1 MNQTYEK
8 LVKCYEYCRDKVNFI
23 PKAALV
29 LGSGLGNYA
38 RNVKVVAE
46 IPYSEIEGFPVSTVA
61 GHDGRFLFG
70 YIEEV
75 PVVLMK
81 GRVHYYEGYSMQ
93 DVVLPIR
100 LMKMLGAEILFL
112 TNASGGIKK
121 GFSAGDFML
130 ITDQIAS
137 FVPSPL
143 IGKNLDELGP
153 RFPDMSEVYNKD
165 LQEIIRETAKEEQI
179 PLQEGVYLQFTGPNY
194 ESPAEVRLAG
204 ILGADAVGMSTAC
217 EAIAANHMGMKIC
230 GISCI
235 SNLACGIS
243 EAPLNHEEVQ
253 KTADEKAP
261 LFERLVT
268 KSIVKMCKMTP
279 DDTQLVPEDK
289 NSVIE
294 EKQSLTEE
302 VSETMKRQQVRIYT
316 DGAARGNPDGPGGY
330 GTVLEFVDTKG
341 ELHMKEFSCGY
352 KKTTNNR
359 MELMAAI
366 VGLEALNKPCDVEL
380 YSDSKYLVDAFNQ
393 HWIDSWLKKG
403 WKRGKNEPVKN
414 IDLWKRLLK
423 AKEQHRVTFIWVKGH
438 DGHAQNERCDEL
450 ATTAADGDNLLD
462 DVVLE

>member
-1 MNQTYEK
+1 MNQIYEK

-23 PKAALV
+23 PKVALV

-100 LMKMLGAEILFL
+100 LMKMLGAKILFL

-279 DDTQLVPEDK
+279 DDTQLVSEDK

-302 VSETMKRQQVRIYT
+302 VSETMKRQQVKIYT